1 MDKRLSL
8 FYFFYF
14 FSCEFKFKNPPIN
27 VRSVGNFF
35 KLCYYYG
42 VVGGGNDD
50 RNHNYG
56 RNF

>member
-1 MDKRLSL
+1 MGKRLSL

-14 FSCEFKFKNPPIN
+14 FSFKFKNPPIN